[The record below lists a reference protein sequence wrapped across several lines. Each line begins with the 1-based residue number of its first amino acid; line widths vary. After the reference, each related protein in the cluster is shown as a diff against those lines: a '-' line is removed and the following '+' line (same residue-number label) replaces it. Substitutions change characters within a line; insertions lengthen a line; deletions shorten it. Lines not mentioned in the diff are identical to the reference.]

1 MAINTQ
7 ELFRQKQM
15 QFGAGSSPARFTAD
29 FLTALRRASQDLRT
43 RSGLSPNTVTN
54 LATDSTL
61 DEKYEPYL
69 SSIIDFHLFSLG
81 HNPGFDLNL
90 AGGSREMAIRDAQML
105 NYQEDA
111 EIKGRLNYQS

>member
-1 MAINTQ
+1 M
-7 ELFRQKQM
+7 
-15 QFGAGSSPARFTAD
+15 
-29 FLTALRRASQDLRT
+29 
-43 RSGLSPNTVTN
+43 
-54 LATDSTL
+54 
-61 DEKYEPYL
+61 

-111 EIKGRLNYQS
+111 EVKGRLNYES